1 MLVQLRLPSF
11 TAFHVCCDTR
21 AHKSPFWGKGTVCPK
36 KPNWSTQGTENN
48 YSGYE
53 TNTNTKLHFRM
64 QLHEPKEIQT
74 ASLREEQ
81 RAASISVDLCL
92 VWLSKSPGPCGW
104 GSAIHHVSC
113 FPPRLGS
120 VTHLLKLYPASLSR
134 SLEMFHDMSSWD
146 TSGVPVAASV
156 NT

>member
-1 MLVQLRLPSF
+1 MYLMGKKSILLVRPFTVVFICLRNCSPLKQTESGKKTCIREKREQKRYSCWPGLHVLVQLRLPSF

-92 VWLSKSPGPCGW
+92 V
-104 GSAIHHVSC
+104 
-113 FPPRLGS
+113 
-120 VTHLLKLYPASLSR
+120 
-134 SLEMFHDMSSWD
+134 
-146 TSGVPVAASV
+146 
-156 NT
+156 